1 MASSKRQDFI
11 VQRKEIIMTNE
22 KLSIGIILGST
33 RLRRVNPQVG
43 DWIKEIA
50 DECGDANYEIVDIVA
65 YNLLF

>member
-1 MASSKRQDFI
+1 
-11 VQRKEIIMTNE
+11 MTNE

-33 RLRRVNPQVG
+33 RLKRVNPQVG

-50 DECGDANYEIVDIVA
+50 DERGDANYEIVDIVA